1 MDHRTPKQN
10 PTPRIADNI
19 RFIRVVKRY
28 MSERNWT
35 QKDLASACDLSESM
49 VSRMFKNDNG
59 HGDTFDLQPYMV
71 MKITCGL
78 AIGWDGYRELME
90 AAFPEF
96 METLDAHQ
104 PATMM
109 NGLLE
114 ERGKPRM

>member
-1 MDHRTPKQN
+1 MDQRTPKQI

-19 RFIRVVKRY
+19 RFIRVVKKY

-35 QKDLASACDLSESM
+35 QKDLARACDLSESM
-49 VSRMFKNDNG
+49 ISRMFRNDNG

-71 MKITCGL
+71 MKIACGL

-90 AAFPEF
+90 AAFSEF
-96 METLDAHQ
+96 TEMLEAHL

-109 NGLLE
+109 NCLLE

>member
-1 MDHRTPKQN
+1 MFKQN
-10 PTPRIADNI
+10 L
-19 RFIRVVKRY
+19 
-28 MSERNWT
+28 T
-35 QKDLASACDLSESM
+35 QKDFAVVCDLSESM

-59 HGDTFDLQPYMV
+59 HGDSFDLQPYMV
-71 MKITCGL
+71 MKIACGL

-96 METLDAHQ
+96 METLDDHL

-109 NGLLE
+109 NCLLE